1 MQKYKA
7 GGEFGVGADNDG
19 SRRQHRGGL
28 SQRGYKDGYR
38 QRSDTAYSACAK
50 SQDNSGK
57 TAYQCRSECRVYNMN
72 GMTGI
77 VIFLLTTLSGGATGM
92 YFSGRLSERCRVIN
106 SYITLV
112 QSMNCYIGF
121 SGYKLAEIFRAEQKS
136 SGCYISD
143 KLVELSENGGDISDE
158 WDICVS
164 KSGYLKEDDRQILS
178 ELGRTIG
185 KSNTDGETAVLAL
198 AGQRLSFQLKPP
210 RRKENARADC
220 TQRLG

>member
-1 MQKYKA
+1 
-7 GGEFGVGADNDG
+7 
-19 SRRQHRGGL
+19 
-28 SQRGYKDGYR
+28 
-38 QRSDTAYSACAK
+38 
-50 SQDNSGK
+50 
-57 TAYQCRSECRVYNMN
+57 MN

-121 SGYKLAEIFRAEQKS
+121 SGYKLAEIFRA
-136 SGCYISD
+136 D
-143 KLVELSENGGDISDE
+143 KLVKLSENGGDISGE

-185 KSNTDGETAVLAL
+185 KSNTDAETAVLAL
-198 AGQRLSFQLKPP
+198 AGQRLSFQLKTAEEE
-210 RRKENARADC
+210 RKRKG
-220 TQRLG
+220 RLYTTLGIMLGAAVGIMLI

>member
-1 MQKYKA
+1 
-7 GGEFGVGADNDG
+7 
-19 SRRQHRGGL
+19 
-28 SQRGYKDGYR
+28 
-38 QRSDTAYSACAK
+38 
-50 SQDNSGK
+50 
-57 TAYQCRSECRVYNMN
+57 MN

-112 QSMNCYIGF
+112 QSMSCYIGF
-121 SGYKLAEIFRAEQKS
+121 SGYKLAES

-143 KLVELSENGGDISDE
+143 KLVELSENGGDISGE

-198 AGQRLSFQLKPP
+198 AGQRLSFQLKTAEEE
-210 RRKENARADC
+210 RKRKG
-220 TQRLG
+220 RLYTTLGIMLGAAVGIMLI

>member
-1 MQKYKA
+1 MPCVRYERHD
-7 GGEFGVGADNDG
+7 GNCYIPADNAQ
-19 SRRQHRGGL
+19 RRCDR
-28 SQRGYKDGYR
+28 Y
-38 QRSDTAYSACAK
+38 
-50 SQDNSGK
+50 
-57 TAYQCRSECRVYNMN
+57 V
-72 GMTGI
+72 
-77 VIFLLTTLSGGATGM
+77 
-92 YFSGRLSERCRVIN
+92 FSGRLIERCRVIN

-112 QSMNCYIGF
+112 QSMSCYIGF

>member
-1 MQKYKA
+1 
-7 GGEFGVGADNDG
+7 
-19 SRRQHRGGL
+19 
-28 SQRGYKDGYR
+28 
-38 QRSDTAYSACAK
+38 
-50 SQDNSGK
+50 
-57 TAYQCRSECRVYNMN
+57 MN

-112 QSMNCYIGF
+112 QSMSCYIGF

-164 KSGYLKEDDRQILS
+164 KSGYLKEDVIRYTHGNI
-178 ELGRTIG
+178 
-185 KSNTDGETAVLAL
+185 
-198 AGQRLSFQLKPP
+198 QRIPGWQL
-210 RRKENARADC
+210 
-220 TQRLG
+220 

>member
-1 MQKYKA
+1 
-7 GGEFGVGADNDG
+7 
-19 SRRQHRGGL
+19 
-28 SQRGYKDGYR
+28 
-38 QRSDTAYSACAK
+38 
-50 SQDNSGK
+50 
-57 TAYQCRSECRVYNMN
+57 MN

-121 SGYKLAEIFRAEQKS
+121 SAEQKS

-143 KLVELSENGGDISDE
+143 KLVELSENGGDISNE

-198 AGQRLSFQLKPP
+198 AGQRLSFQLKTAEEE
-210 RRKENARADC
+210 RKRKG
-220 TQRLG
+220 RLYTTLGIMLGAAVGIMLI

>member
-1 MQKYKA
+1 
-7 GGEFGVGADNDG
+7 
-19 SRRQHRGGL
+19 
-28 SQRGYKDGYR
+28 
-38 QRSDTAYSACAK
+38 
-50 SQDNSGK
+50 
-57 TAYQCRSECRVYNMN
+57 MN

-77 VIFLLTTLSGGATGM
+77 VIFLLITLSGGATGM

-106 SYITLV
+106 SYISLV

-143 KLVELSENGGDISDE
+143 KLVELSDE

-198 AGQRLSFQLKPP
+198 AGQRLSFQLKTAEEE
-210 RRKENARADC
+210 RKRKG
-220 TQRLG
+220 RLYTTLGIMLGAAVGIMLI

>member
-1 MQKYKA
+1 
-7 GGEFGVGADNDG
+7 
-19 SRRQHRGGL
+19 
-28 SQRGYKDGYR
+28 
-38 QRSDTAYSACAK
+38 
-50 SQDNSGK
+50 
-57 TAYQCRSECRVYNMN
+57 MN

-164 KSGYLKEDDRQILS
+164 KSG
-178 ELGRTIG
+178 
-185 KSNTDGETAVLAL
+185 
-198 AGQRLSFQLKPP
+198 
-210 RRKENARADC
+210 
-220 TQRLG
+220 

>member
-1 MQKYKA
+1 
-7 GGEFGVGADNDG
+7 
-19 SRRQHRGGL
+19 
-28 SQRGYKDGYR
+28 
-38 QRSDTAYSACAK
+38 
-50 SQDNSGK
+50 
-57 TAYQCRSECRVYNMN
+57 
-72 GMTGI
+72 
-77 VIFLLTTLSGGATGM
+77 
-92 YFSGRLSERCRVIN
+92 
-106 SYITLV
+106 
-112 QSMNCYIGF
+112 MNCYIGF

-143 KLVELSENGGDISDE
+143 KLVELSENGGDISNE

-220 TQRLG
+220 TQHLG

>member
-1 MQKYKA
+1 
-7 GGEFGVGADNDG
+7 
-19 SRRQHRGGL
+19 
-28 SQRGYKDGYR
+28 
-38 QRSDTAYSACAK
+38 
-50 SQDNSGK
+50 
-57 TAYQCRSECRVYNMN
+57 MN

-185 KSNTDGETAVLAL
+185 KSNTDGETAVARTCGAASFLSAENRRGGKKTQ
-198 AGQRLSFQLKPP
+198 GQIVH
-210 RRKENARADC
+210 NARDNARCGGRNNADIES
-220 TQRLG
+220 GGVV

>member
-1 MQKYKA
+1 
-7 GGEFGVGADNDG
+7 
-19 SRRQHRGGL
+19 
-28 SQRGYKDGYR
+28 
-38 QRSDTAYSACAK
+38 
-50 SQDNSGK
+50 
-57 TAYQCRSECRVYNMN
+57 MN

-112 QSMNCYIGF
+112 QSMSCYIGF
-121 SGYKLAEIFRAEQKS
+121 SGYKLAEIFRAEQKN

-143 KLVELSENGGDISDE
+143 KLVELSENGGDISGE

-185 KSNTDGETAVLAL
+185 KSNTDGEKAVLTL
-198 AGQRLSFQLKPP
+198 AGQRLSFQLKPQ

>member
-1 MQKYKA
+1 MPCVRYERYD
-7 GGEFGVGADNDG
+7 GNCYIPADYAQ
-19 SRRQHRGGL
+19 RRC
-28 SQRGYKDGYR
+28 DGY
-38 QRSDTAYSACAK
+38 
-50 SQDNSGK
+50 
-57 TAYQCRSECRVYNMN
+57 V
-72 GMTGI
+72 
-77 VIFLLTTLSGGATGM
+77 
-92 YFSGRLSERCRVIN
+92 FSGRLSERCRVIN

-112 QSMNCYIGF
+112 QSMSCYIGF
-121 SGYKLAEIFRAEQKS
+121 SGYKLAEIFRAEQKN

-185 KSNTDGETAVLAL
+185 KSNTDGETAVLSL

>member
-1 MQKYKA
+1 
-7 GGEFGVGADNDG
+7 
-19 SRRQHRGGL
+19 
-28 SQRGYKDGYR
+28 
-38 QRSDTAYSACAK
+38 
-50 SQDNSGK
+50 
-57 TAYQCRSECRVYNMN
+57 MN

-121 SGYKLAEIFRAEQKS
+121 SGYKL
-136 SGCYISD
+136 
-143 KLVELSENGGDISDE
+143 VELSENGSDISDE

-198 AGQRLSFQLKPP
+198 AGQRLSFQLKTAEEE
-210 RRKENARADC
+210 RKRKG
-220 TQRLG
+220 RLYTTLGIMLGAAVGIMLI